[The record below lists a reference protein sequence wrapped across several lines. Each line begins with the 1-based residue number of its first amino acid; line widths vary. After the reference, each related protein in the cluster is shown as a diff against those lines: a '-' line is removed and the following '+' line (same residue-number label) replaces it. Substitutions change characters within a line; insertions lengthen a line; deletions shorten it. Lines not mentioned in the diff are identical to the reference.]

1 MPFLDKKQDC
11 YKYPY
16 MVTHSHSKTTAGQK
30 GRKGQNMNKI
40 RRKELANIVTM
51 LEELD
56 SLREQ
61 IRERL
66 ADVLDEEQEALDNLP
81 ESLQESERGEQ
92 MQEYIDAME
101 NVTGELDLL
110 DIEDLADQLRDI
122 CD

>member
-1 MPFLDKKQDC
+1 
-11 YKYPY
+11 
-16 MVTHSHSKTTAGQK
+16 
-30 GRKGQNMNKI
+30 MNKI

-92 MQEYIDAME
+92 MQAYIDTME

-122 CD
+122 CG